1 MVICSYGFKKKKKIN
16 DGGCSYCKTFLFLH
30 LVPIKSYA
38 FVVVVLRLIFKIL
51 ENGVEVLARGI
62 VLQRCT

>member
-30 LVPIKSYA
+30 LVLIKSYA

-51 ENGVEVLARGI
+51 ENGVEVLAREI
-62 VLQRCT
+62 VLQHCT